1 MRRLN
6 LAATLAGCAMCTI
19 LVVGA
24 TIELQPCYTDACDF
38 PAEASTTAV
47 DTFAVAVGETEV
59 ADALKFAL
67 SAKEAEEQARAEAE
81 AAQKAAEEAAAAAEA
96 EKEAAEEAAAKAPSA
111 KSTPVKKSQNTGK
124 AASAKS
130 TPPAVKKSE
139 AAAPAQSQNKSCTIT
154 VNGVPIDYVDSYGTS
169 AAPSSGAGIWYGSDS
184 TTDGSFG
191 YFIGHNYT
199 DFGAVAD
206 LENGSSVSVTDAD
219 GNSREYE
226 VVDSFVVPR
235 GTYWSEVSDRVTCYG
250 ESIAM
255 QTCVNDGY
263 VIVVAT

>member
-1 MRRLN
+1 
-6 LAATLAGCAMCTI
+6 MCTI

-38 PAEASTTAV
+38 PTEANTVAV
-47 DTFAVAVGETEV
+47 DASAIATEETNV
-59 ADALKFAL
+59 ADALEFAL
-67 SAKEAEEQARAEAE
+67 ATKEAEEQARAEAE
-81 AAQKAAEEAAAAAEA
+81 ATQKAAEEAAAAAEA
-96 EKEAAEEAAAKAPSA
+96 ERQAAEEAAAEEAAAKAPSA

-130 TPPAVKKSE
+130 TPPDVKKSE
-139 AAAPAQSQNKSCTIT
+139 ATAPAQSQNKSCTIT

-184 TTDGSFG
+184 TNDGSFG

-206 LENGSSVSVTDAD
+206 LESGSSVSVTDGD

-226 VVDSFVVPR
+226 VVDSFTVPR
-235 GTYWSEVSDRVTCYG
+235 GTTWDEVSDRITGYG

>member
-6 LAATLAGCAMCTI
+6 LAATLTGCAMCTI

-24 TIELQPCYTDACDF
+24 TFELQPCYTDACDF
-38 PAEASTTAV
+38 PAEASMAAV
-47 DTFAVAVGETEV
+47 DASTIAIGKTDV

-67 SAKEAEEQARAEAE
+67 AMKEAEEQAKAESE
-81 AAQKAAEEAAAAAEA
+81 AAQKAAEEA
-96 EKEAAEEAAAKAPSA
+96 EKQAAEEAAAKTPSA
-111 KSTPVKKSQNTGK
+111 KSTPIKKSQNAGK

-130 TPPAVKKSE
+130 TPPAVKKSGT
-139 AAAPAQSQNKSCTIT
+139 AAPAQSQNKSCTIT
-154 VNGVPIDYVDSYGTS
+154 VNGVPIDYIDSYGTS
-169 AAPSSGAGIWYGSDS
+169 AAPSNDAGIWYGSDS

-206 LENGSSVSVTDAD
+206 LENGSSVSVTDGD

-235 GTYWSEVSDRVTCYG
+235 GTTWDEVSDRVTGYG